1 MKADL
6 RSGDGPDRR
15 ELRSFLRQWDV
26 PSPPPEIEED
36 LRRTFR
42 RRREKGR
49 PALWLSIAAALALL
63 ALWRIGR
70 EDRAAT
76 PAPTERP
83 VAVASPLPPPP
94 EAVEAGRARSSAP
107 GAGGPSSPAPVA
119 QRHRRQTPAPR
130 EAAVIVEPGQAR
142 LLVELGRKLRDV
154 RQPPPGNSIPG
165 IGQTSAG
172 PPATI
177 GAGEQ
182 TDVPEY
188 RGEWETLAGEWP
200 YVHRSRPG
208 R

>member
-6 RSGDGPDRR
+6 RTGGGDEGGD
-15 ELRSFLRQWDV
+15 LRSFLREWDV
-26 PSPPPEIEED
+26 LSPPPEIEED

-42 RRREKGR
+42 RRRAKGR
-49 PALWLSIAAALALL
+49 PALWLSIAAAALALL

-83 VAVASPLPPPP
+83 VAAVSPALPPP
-94 EAVEAGRARSSAP
+94 ETVETGRPRSAAPAAGE
-107 GAGGPSSPAPVA
+107 PSSPAPVA

-142 LLVELGRKLRDV
+142 LLVELGQQLRDV
-154 RQPPPGNSIPG
+154 RQAAPGTSIRG
-165 IGQTSAG
+165 IGGTSAA
-172 PPATI
+172 PATI
-177 GAGEQ
+177 GVGEQ
-182 TDVPEY
+182 TDVPVY